1 MFICPS
7 LWFLHLAISILT
19 VEKTGVQQQHP
30 MPSLSSLATY
40 ATGNGSRLNES
51 PSCWCWYT
59 CGGKNGGIAW
69 YGIESACSLGL
80 LWLTNFWLSK
90 KNHEINQSQ
99 ARDWMK
105 CLFNLGTWG
114 CNGGSRFSLSF
125 WCHPSRRFWGS
136 NWCVRI
142 DLCLAF
148 WIDRFSKVI
157 RMWLTILYS
166 LATGCGQDIVNL
178 MLLYRWAR
186 PQKHWGYTAIN
197 GSNIASTT
205 YSVYYRIWNTAFFQ
219 FSKVNHEKWM
229 HVGMFFE
236 EGRSPFQ
243 PGHRQ
248 LLHHGFRGSMRY
260 WFSRYIRILIT
271 RNHKRHTRVLLEVC
285 RVPTKH
291 LALFCF
297 LIMKQYYITAY
308 LLYKQTV
315 MNCIRSQ
322 RQFSKKEIT
331 NFVTCIGIL
340 EAIGVLLI
348 FGRSTANFE

>member
-1 MFICPS
+1 
-7 LWFLHLAISILT
+7 
-19 VEKTGVQQQHP
+19 
-30 MPSLSSLATY
+30 
-40 ATGNGSRLNES
+40 
-51 PSCWCWYT
+51 
-59 CGGKNGGIAW
+59 
-69 YGIESACSLGL
+69 
-80 LWLTNFWLSK
+80 
-90 KNHEINQSQ
+90 
-99 ARDWMK
+99 
-105 CLFNLGTWG
+105 
-114 CNGGSRFSLSF
+114 
-125 WCHPSRRFWGS
+125 
-136 NWCVRI
+136 
-142 DLCLAF
+142 
-148 WIDRFSKVI
+148 
-157 RMWLTILYS
+157 
-166 LATGCGQDIVNL
+166 

-205 YSVYYRIWNTAFFQ
+205 YSVYYKIWNTVFFQ

-260 WFSRYIRILIT
+260 WFSSYIRILIT

-308 LLYKQTV
+308 HLYKQ

-322 RQFSKKEIT
+322 RQFSRKEIT

-348 FGRSTANFE
+348 LGPSTENLSRFQTFKGVFSQHSAYYTGSIPPRPILVGPRRVFPPTQTTRRVSGHFRRVTTELWDDGELERCLFFRLGPKTLSSCAGDGVG